1 MARKRHRDRD
11 GTVDSARKPA
21 NPADDSAESS
31 PEFAKPV
38 YLVAERLFHRTPYSL
53 LMVDAAAGGGHKAPP
68 ARNLGA
74 FPGAKRGMSFVAA
87 HSKHGSWIV
96 GVGGR
101 RGYTV
106 IYDPSTQAQL
116 SGPDLRCPKHENPSS
131 SPTEASSLPPP
142 PFFPCSLR
150 PEEFR
155 SPPDITVSSYAAV
168 GPYILISLEQQ
179 DQGTCA
185 FHVVEKTWEKV
196 SDKGLPFV
204 GQAVPLGGS
213 LFAGCS
219 VISKT
224 GPLPGDSPVSP
235 AASVFHM
242 SIKASST
249 PSAPPE
255 LTATLLSI
263 QELAGELLWEIPRL
277 FFCPLG
283 KGSFCS
289 IRKGIICEYY
299 GRESKCV
306 VDMPIILSTFH
317 VDDIEAILAACQT
330 ERGEAQDLQVAVQV
344 KQHDRTDKIKAR
356 ARWLPG
362 MPVVAALSM

>member
-1 MARKRHRDRD
+1 MGRDATHDFEPWFESLDLND
-11 GTVDSARKPA
+11 GD
-21 NPADDSAESS
+21 NPCDD
-31 PEFAKPV
+31 
-38 YLVAERLFHRTPYSL
+38 
-53 LMVDAAAGGGHKAPP
+53 GCWCC
-68 ARNLGA
+68 
-74 FPGAKRGMSFVAA
+74 SFWTA
-87 HSKHGSWIV
+87 
-96 GVGGR
+96 
-101 RGYTV
+101 
-106 IYDPSTQAQL
+106 
-116 SGPDLRCPKHENPSS
+116 
-131 SPTEASSLPPP
+131 LPPP

-344 KQHDRTDKIKAR
+344 KQHDRTDKIKGR
-356 ARWLPG
+356 ARWLSRHACG
-362 MPVVAALSM
+362 CCPVHVRI